1 MAIPKMKIYRLDQN
15 YSPDNDT
22 DLKSVNDD
30 ELYPF
35 VEKSLDLGT
44 FEELVGVTYRDLIVG
59 KKSVSSFTQELKMF
73 SNDDLTTDN
82 KKTAFVNCDGWKK
95 GRNAFVVQIKIG
107 ENADYLESAVPED
120 YYRVNYSFQDNLYDE
135 NGFVTTDI
143 EAAKS
148 KRRSEM
154 LQIEF
159 GNLIY
164 ADTNYLQE
172 GEAITGVKVTYHTFT
187 DDLSAEGTLALERGN
202 IYDGTQSGRIGVY
215 DATGYNYKADANGFP
230 LKAEGNIGYKIR
242 TYPCRQKV
250 ALLAGATSTWSK
262 DLDISE
268 TGNIVIENCQN
279 WILTQADERRPR
291 IFERVTAN
299 GTTYFREL
307 EQNTQ
312 YTITNTP
319 KDGGRIDISIQLS
332 SDYYNI
338 EYGVFVYPKELFIRY
353 NEEDDILEDLFV
365 PDYLNYGTSDEK
377 LGDKGLL
384 TTELAEYTTVSKRI
398 FRMAIEAS
406 AGYDS
411 ERDLLMTGDTSS
423 KSVDFTS
430 VYYDGF
436 FSGLQLYYQ
445 GELIFNGGVVLN
457 NSPFDITPSGA
468 VITITPKNEETSLP
482 SNILTSYLEVH
493 NIGFGTESENANYW
507 CCGYRICCYEKTRI
521 AKEFVSSFRNWVSEH
536 LNNNPDIFLGFQNYE
551 GSSQNA
557 LAISY
562 INTGFSI
569 LYREGAVIFSEE
581 ITQANLNDVRN
592 WPPAGASVDNSTDAS
607 TLRLYLR
614 KVYAKFAYYDGIFDV
629 TNGLLREFD
638 VESGVF
644 KYRLLED
651 PTYSATAGDK
661 RWLLRNDNKM
671 PTTFFYKNS
680 YLPTPNYVESGDC
693 TLWTAITLNDGEILR
708 MNLSDYRPLAIIP
721 NNGGVLIW
729 NPAYTGETEK
739 TTEPPAD
746 NDKKWY
752 IDFGELREDS
762 QTGTTVL
769 DRLTNATIDCSKS
782 VAENIAAR
790 PKYVYSP
797 GGMMPYN
804 IVFETGERYFM
815 VYAKKI

>member
-44 FEELVGVTYRDLIVG
+44 FEQLVGVTYRDLIVG
-59 KKSVSSFTQELKMF
+59 KKSTSSFTQEIEMF
-73 SNDDLTTDN
+73 SEDDSTIDN

-95 GRNAFVVQIKIG
+95 GRNSLVVQIKIG
-107 ENADYLESAVPED
+107 DNDTYLDSAVPED
-120 YYRVNYSFQDNLYDE
+120 YYRINYSTQDNLYDE
-135 NGFVTTDI
+135 NGFITTDTESAI
-143 EAAKS
+143 A

-172 GEAITGVKVTYHTFT
+172 GEIITGVKVTYHTFT
-187 DDLSAEGTLALERGN
+187 DDLSGEGILALERGY

-215 DATGYNYKADANGFP
+215 DATGYSCKVDSNGFP
-230 LKAEGNIGYKIR
+230 LKAEGNIGYKIK

-250 ALLAGATSTWSK
+250 ALLANTTSEWNK
-262 DLDISE
+262 DLEISE

-291 IFERVTAN
+291 VFERVTAN
-299 GTTYFREL
+299 GTTFFREL

-319 KDGGRIDISIQLS
+319 KDNGRIDISIQLS

-338 EYGVFVYPKELFIRY
+338 EYGVFVYPKELFIRF
-353 NEEDDILEDLFV
+353 NEEDDILEDMFV
-365 PDYLNYGTSDEK
+365 PDYLNFGVSDEK
-377 LGDKGLL
+377 QGDEGLL
-384 TTELAEYTTVSKRI
+384 STELFDYNTVSKRI
-398 FRMAIEAS
+398 FRMAIEVNS
-406 AGYDS
+406 GYDES
-411 ERDLLMTGDTSS
+411 RDFALSGDANS

-436 FSGLQLYYQ
+436 FSEVQLYYQ
-445 GELIFNGGVVLN
+445 GELIFNGGAVLN
-457 NSPFDITPSGA
+457 NSPFNIVSAGA
-468 VITITPKNEETSLP
+468 VLTLTPKTEETPLP
-482 SNILTSYLEVH
+482 TGILTSYLERHSV
-493 NIGFGTESENANYW
+493 GFGIESENANYW

-521 AKEFVSSFRNWVSEH
+521 AKEFVSSFRNWVSDH

-569 LYREGAVIFSEE
+569 LHREGSVVFSEE
-581 ITQANLNDVRN
+581 ITQADLNDVRN
-592 WPPAGASVDNSTDAS
+592 WPPAGASVDNSTDS
-607 TLRLYLR
+607 NTLRLYLQ

-651 PTYSATAGDK
+651 PTYSSFVEDK

-671 PTTFFYKNS
+671 PTTFFYQNS
-680 YLPTPNYVESGDC
+680 YLPTPNYVESGEC
-693 TLWTAITLNDGEILR
+693 TLWTAITMNEGEILR

-721 NNGGVLIW
+721 NGGVLVW
-729 NPAYTGETEK
+729 NPSYIGETEK
-739 TTEPPAD
+739 ITETPAAD
-746 NDKKWY
+746 DVKWY
-752 IDFGELREDS
+752 MTSGGLREGSESGTPLLENLTDS
-762 QTGTTVL
+762 TFDST
-769 DRLTNATIDCSKS
+769 KS

-790 PKYVYSP
+790 SKYVYSP
-797 GGMMPYN
+797 GGMVPYS
-804 IVFETGERYFM
+804 IVFEAGENYLM
-815 VYAKKI
+815 VYTKKI